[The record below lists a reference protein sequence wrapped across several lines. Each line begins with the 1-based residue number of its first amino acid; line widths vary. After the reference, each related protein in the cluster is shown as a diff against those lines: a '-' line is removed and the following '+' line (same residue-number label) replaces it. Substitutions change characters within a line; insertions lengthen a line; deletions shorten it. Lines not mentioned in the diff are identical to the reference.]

1 MKPALAIVPDA
12 TDGPPI
18 DITALNRADIKARN
32 WSAVHIAADRR
43 QPVAIEDCK
52 KRTWR

>member
-1 MKPALAIVPDA
+1 MKPALHLVARQSE
-12 TDGPPI
+12 PI
-18 DITALNRADIKARN
+18 DITALNRADIAKRD